1 MQSLVA
7 RKSASVNLRTILD
20 IKRPFILVEK
30 RRNEQ
35 QEIEIRH
42 SLQQQWYILVKW
54 WAFFPFFS
62 FLIDVT
68 YIVKANTNF

>member
-7 RKSASVNLRTILD
+7 RRSASMNSRTILD
-20 IKRPFILVEK
+20 IKRLFILVEK
-30 RRNEQ
+30 RCNEQ

-42 SLQQQWYILVKW
+42 SLQQQWNILVKCW
-54 WAFFPFFS
+54 DSFS

-68 YIVKANTNF
+68 